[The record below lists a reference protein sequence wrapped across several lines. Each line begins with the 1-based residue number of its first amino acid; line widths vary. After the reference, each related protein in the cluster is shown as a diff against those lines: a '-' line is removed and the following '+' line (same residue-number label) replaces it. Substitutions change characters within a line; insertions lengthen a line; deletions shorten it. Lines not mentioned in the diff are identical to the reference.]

1 MAQRISPRLTA
12 KQGRDFA
19 FAVGGAFAL
28 FAVIALWRHHPVS
41 WRIFGATGSAL
52 LVAGLVVPERLG
64 PVQRAW
70 MTLGRVLS
78 RITTPIF
85 MGAIYF
91 LVLTPMGLALRL
103 SGRNPVRH
111 EADEGSFWFTPA
123 SSGASSMTRQ
133 F

>member
-1 MAQRISPRLTA
+1 MAKRISPRLTV
-12 KQGRDFA
+12 KEGRDFA

-28 FAVIALWRHHPVS
+28 LAAIAYWRHHPVS
-41 WRIFGATGSAL
+41 WRVFGAVASPL
-52 LVAGLVVPERLG
+52 LVAGVAVPDRLG
-64 PVQRAW
+64 SVQRAW
-70 MTLGRVLS
+70 MAFGHVLS

-91 LVLTPMGLALRL
+91 LVLTPMGLAMRL

-123 SSGASSMTRQ
+123 SGGASNMKRQ